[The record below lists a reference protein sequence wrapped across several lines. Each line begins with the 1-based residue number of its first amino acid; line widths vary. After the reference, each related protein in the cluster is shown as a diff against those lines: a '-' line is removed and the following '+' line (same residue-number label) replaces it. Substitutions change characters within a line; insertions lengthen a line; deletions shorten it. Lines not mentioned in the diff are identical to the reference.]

1 LLSDRFTLDECVAIR
16 GLDEETIVSH
26 LSRSVDEGLA
36 VQPNWFLSVEQL
48 AAVEPLA
55 DLAPSERLRAIVA
68 DLPDNVRYEHVALY
82 LKCVGANESSKP
94 RSPDTDR

>member
-1 LLSDRFTLDECVAIR
+1 MAVRR
-16 GLDEETIVSH
+16 LDEETIVSH
-26 LSRSVDEGLA
+26 LSRAVDEGLT
-36 VQPNWFLSVEQL
+36 VQPSWFLDEGQL

-82 LKCVGANESSKP
+82 LKCVAVNK
-94 RSPDTDR
+94 SP